1 MIQSNKGDV
10 VIDGRL
16 ADVLADLS
24 TFVHSMHGVFV
35 DKAGMTPERAQERIL
50 EAVNMAFKSK
60 EEVHDTLIGLLS
72 ELGEVIERILDKEE
86 E

>member
-1 MIQSNKGDV
+1 MIKSNRGTV
-10 VIDGRL
+10 EIEGTL
-16 ADVLADLS
+16 PDVLADLS
-24 TFVHSMHGVFV
+24 TLVHNMYGVFV
-35 DKAGMTPERAQERIL
+35 DELDMAPERAQDSIL

-60 EEVHDTLIGLLS
+60 EEVHGTLIDLLT